1 MAATQPSS
9 WSDLQPELLGLV
21 LGRLPSLAD
30 RVRLRAVCQT
40 WRCNARLQP
49 LPPPLPWLAL
59 LDGTFLSIPGGEIH
73 RMPIPD
79 DARYHGSIDNWLLLI
94 QNDGRFS
101 LVNPFSKTMLQL
113 PKLATIWYQLRNADT
128 GNPFFYKLVT
138 PSSLDLSPDS
148 LVAALIMDKH
158 SNITLGICQPPV
170 PNNTLRKYDD
180 EHACDVVFF
189 NGKLYAFISRK
200 LFLVEIAG
208 NHKCKPKIS
217 SMRCVIDTIKLSDI
231 AQRSRSSTE
240 SYCFELRYYL
250 VESGGRLLLVV
261 RQVGVP
267 FPLPEHSL
275 GEHKRRTIWFNVF
288 EADLTANSCHK
299 WRRVSSLAGQAL
311 FVGTYSKSLPA
322 TECGSAQEDCIY
334 FTCDYAWEY
343 PDPDPL
349 RDSVV

>member
-9 WSDLQPELLGLV
+9 WSDLHPELLGLV

-40 WRCNARLQP
+40 WRYNARLQL

-79 DARYHGSIDNWLLLI
+79 DARYHGSIDNWLLLM
-94 QNDGRFS
+94 QNDGSFS

-113 PKLATIWYQLRNADT
+113 PKLATIWHQLRNADT

-158 SNITLGICQPPV
+158 SNITLSICQPPV

-261 RQVGVP
+261 RQVGVL

-275 GEHKRRTIWFNVF
+275 GEHKRRTTSN
-288 EADLTANSCHK
+288 
-299 WRRVSSLAGQAL
+299 
-311 FVGTYSKSLPA
+311 SLP
-322 TECGSAQEDCIY
+322 
-334 FTCDYAWEY
+334 
-343 PDPDPL
+343 PDST
-349 RDSVV
+349 R

>member
-1 MAATQPSS
+1 
-9 WSDLQPELLGLV
+9 
-21 LGRLPSLAD
+21 
-30 RVRLRAVCQT
+30 
-40 WRCNARLQP
+40 
-49 LPPPLPWLAL
+49 
-59 LDGTFLSIPGGEIH
+59 
-73 RMPIPD
+73 
-79 DARYHGSIDNWLLLI
+79 
-94 QNDGRFS
+94 
-101 LVNPFSKTMLQL
+101 MLQL
-113 PKLATIWYQLRNADT
+113 PKPANISHQMRNGYT
-128 GNPFFYKLVT
+128 GNPFLYKLVM
-138 PSSLDLSPDS
+138 PSSQDFSPDS
-148 LVAALIMDKH
+148 LAAVLIMDDGF
-158 SNITLGICQPPV
+158 NIKLGICPPLV
-170 PNNTLRKYDD
+170 PNDALRKFNHD
-180 EHACDVVFF
+180 HHTCDVVFF
-189 NGKLYAFISRK
+189 NGKLYAFVSRG

-231 AQRSRSSTE
+231 AQRSRSSAE

-349 RDSVV
+349 RDSVF

>member
-1 MAATQPSS
+1 
-9 WSDLQPELLGLV
+9 
-21 LGRLPSLAD
+21 
-30 RVRLRAVCQT
+30 
-40 WRCNARLQP
+40 
-49 LPPPLPWLAL
+49 
-59 LDGTFLSIPGGEIH
+59 
-73 RMPIPD
+73 
-79 DARYHGSIDNWLLLI
+79 
-94 QNDGRFS
+94 
-101 LVNPFSKTMLQL
+101 
-113 PKLATIWYQLRNADT
+113 
-128 GNPFFYKLVT
+128 
-138 PSSLDLSPDS
+138 
-148 LVAALIMDKH
+148 
-158 SNITLGICQPPV
+158 
-170 PNNTLRKYDD
+170 
-180 EHACDVVFF
+180 
-189 NGKLYAFISRK
+189 
-200 LFLVEIAG
+200 
-208 NHKCKPKIS
+208 
-217 SMRCVIDTIKLSDI
+217 MRCVIDTIKLSDI

-349 RDSVV
+349 RDSGVFNMRNGTITPLLPDTTAVQPLCKGCPTWFFPSHAM